1 MKQLLIL
8 SGKGGTGKTTVASA
22 FISLAKAKAYADC
35 DVDAPNL
42 HLVNHNDETYST
54 KDFYGLKKA
63 NINPDVCIG
72 CGLCYDHCRFDAII
86 EGDKYSV
93 DINACEGCAV
103 CGLVCPVNAITMEPN
118 IVGDLMLYK
127 NKKRVFS
134 TAKLHPGNGNSGLL
148 VSEVKKQMKDNSLKD
163 TNFAIIDGS
172 PGIGCPV
179 IASLSAVDMVLIVAE
194 PSLSGFSDMER
205 IISTAR
211 TFETDIILCVNKYDI
226 NTKITQQI
234 EEMCAKE
241 NIIFVGKIPYD
252 TSAIT
257 AINNN
262 KPVTDFEGKASDEI
276 KLIYKKVI
284 DLLLD
289 EAQL

>member
-127 NKKRVFS
+127 NEKRVFS

-148 VSEVKKQMKDNSLKD
+148 VSEVKKQMKDNSVKD

-252 TSAIT
+252 TAAIG
-257 AINNN
+257 AINHY
-262 KPVTDFEGKASDEI
+262 KPVTDFEGKASDAI